1 MFVYTALL
9 PPRKSSREAA
19 ATAHLSSARN
29 ETKYYPCTALSHW
42 RSPRQCDR
50 QPDFLW
56 RSRVPRWIKNQAS
69 QRQTWLIIRPW
80 IRGNKFEVGWMEN
93 IPCVFILL
101 EGVIC
106 FVLVSRCIFML
117 YSVVILLYALIRAI
131 DPSIYSFYTTSGNIL
146 IIILHL
152 LPLFSSIHLNMY
164 IFLKKFILI
173 HLNPSK

>member
-1 MFVYTALL
+1 
-9 PPRKSSREAA
+9 
-19 ATAHLSSARN
+19 
-29 ETKYYPCTALSHW
+29 
-42 RSPRQCDR
+42 
-50 QPDFLW
+50 
-56 RSRVPRWIKNQAS
+56 
-69 QRQTWLIIRPW
+69 
-80 IRGNKFEVGWMEN
+80 MEN

-152 LPLFSSIHLNMY
+152 LPLFSSIHSNMY
-164 IFLKKFILI
+164 IF
-173 HLNPSK
+173 